1 VLSQF
6 ISASLLVVKR
16 THVMGKH
23 LKKGEQ
29 FLRFLLDA
37 HTSKQ
42 ERKHLLLNLTEVHLS
57 ILSEILFNLLKNQ
70 EIFHISSKK
79 VIKKYKRF
87 LNTFSILAKRK
98 NKLKQRQFL
107 KKNLKKI
114 FLILKTFRKI
124 ILNFLQ

>member
-1 VLSQF
+1 
-6 ISASLLVVKR
+6 VVKR
-16 THVMGKH
+16 TDGMGKH

-29 FLRFLLDA
+29 FLRFLLDT

-42 ERKHLLLNLTEVHLS
+42 EGKHLLLNLTEPHLL
-57 ILSEILFNLLKNQ
+57 ILSEIFFNLLKNQ
-70 EIFHISSKK
+70 EIFHVSSKK